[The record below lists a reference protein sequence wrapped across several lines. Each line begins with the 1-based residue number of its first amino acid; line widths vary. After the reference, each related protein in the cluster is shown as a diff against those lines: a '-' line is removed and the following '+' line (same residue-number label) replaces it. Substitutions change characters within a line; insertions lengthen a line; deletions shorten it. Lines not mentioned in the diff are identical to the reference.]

1 MQDQDVFTFAAR
13 LSESGQ
19 PFAVATVIRAEGS
32 TLAKPG
38 FKVILSKDGRLL
50 FGSLG
55 GACPEGAI
63 AGPAAECLKDG
74 KPKIVRVHLEEAEK
88 SIKEMHLNTNPD
100 EIFVETFCGGTME
113 LFIEPFLPK
122 KRIVVIKQAG
132 KDDVADSIMQIAG
145 TVGLTSEILDLSAIT
160 FNEKGS
166 AIDPLENFQFTP
178 NDYAVILTKGSDDV
192 KVLMHLA
199 QHKLPY
205 IGLMA
210 SRKRSTHDFKELK
223 GSVDDAFIESIHT
236 PIGVDI
242 GAIQPQE
249 IALSIIAEIIK
260 EIRNISKAKH
270 QN

>member
-74 KPKIVRVHLEEAEK
+74 KAKIVRVHLEEAEK

-166 AIDPLENFQFTP
+166 AIDPLANFQFTP

>member
-1 MQDQDVFTFAAR
+1 MQDQDIFSFAGK
-13 LSESGQ
+13 LSDSGQ
-19 PFAVATVIRAEGS
+19 PFAIATVIRAEGS

-63 AGPAAECLKDG
+63 AGPASESLKEG
-74 KPKIVRVHLEEAEK
+74 KAKIVKVHLEEAEK
-88 SIKEMHLNTNPD
+88 SMKEMHLNTNPD

-113 LFIEPFLPK
+113 LFIEPFLPR

-166 AIDPLENFQFTP
+166 AVDPLASFQFTP
-178 NDYAVILTKGSDDV
+178 NDYAVILTKGSDDI
-192 KVLMHLA
+192 KVLKHLSK
-199 QHKLPY
+199 HKLPY
-205 IGLMA
+205 VGLMA
-210 SRKRSTHDFKELK
+210 SRKRSTYDFKELK
-223 GSVDDAFIESIHT
+223 GSVKDSFIESIHT

-249 IALSIIAEIIK
+249 IALSIIAEIVK
-260 EIRNISKAKH
+260 EIRKSSPVKQEN
-270 QN
+270 